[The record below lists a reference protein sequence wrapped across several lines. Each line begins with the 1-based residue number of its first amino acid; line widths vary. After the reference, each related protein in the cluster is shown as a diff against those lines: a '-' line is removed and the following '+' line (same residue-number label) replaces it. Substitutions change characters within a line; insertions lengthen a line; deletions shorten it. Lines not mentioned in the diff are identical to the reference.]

1 MKSLE
6 NQDAMFEKQI
16 KKTYTANIDWN
27 NYDFHEWHRLCR
39 YAQHGNLL
47 QSYAYGQT
55 MAKLNNQS
63 VRRGIITLNG
73 QRAGVVQ
80 VLDAGL
86 MRNMIHGVILDRGP
100 LWFDG
105 YGGIEHFEAFIETFS
120 KEFPK
125 RFGRRIRFIP
135 SFENTSEAQK
145 CLHEY
150 GFTPVGSDGYQTIWL
165 DLRPDLET
173 LRANFK
179 KKWRNALSQAE
190 RSGLEITWSDEGKNF
205 SWLMSNYERD
215 KRNKKYEGASLKT
228 LVALSSNFSY
238 EKNMLIGTA
247 LLDKK
252 PIASILLFTHGRGA
266 TYQIGYTSDTGR
278 DKRAHHL
285 LLWSAIPE
293 LKERAIY
300 DFDLGGLNEKDAK
313 GIKNFKAGMGGE
325 IHETLGMYR

>member
-1 MKSLE
+1 
-6 NQDAMFEKQI
+6 
-16 KKTYTANIDWN
+16 
-27 NYDFHEWHRLCR
+27 
-39 YAQHGNLL
+39 
-47 QSYAYGQT
+47 
-55 MAKLNNQS
+55 
-63 VRRGIITLNG
+63 
-73 QRAGVVQ
+73 
-80 VLDAGL
+80 
-86 MRNMIHGVILDRGP
+86 
-100 LWFDG
+100 
-105 YGGIEHFEAFIETFS
+105 
-120 KEFPK
+120 
-125 RFGRRIRFIP
+125 
-135 SFENTSEAQK
+135 
-145 CLHEY
+145 
-150 GFTPVGSDGYQTIWL
+150 
-165 DLRPDLET
+165 
-173 LRANFK
+173 
-179 KKWRNALSQAE
+179 
-190 RSGLEITWSDEGKNF
+190 
-205 SWLMSNYERD
+205 MSNYERD